1 MLELIRDTFFG
12 QLIYLASSRKRMQFP
27 EEKADFI
34 VPEQYRL
41 GYKEAQQKRNTS
53 PQEGAEKSYFAQER
67 KSTHP
72 RGSPLQTPGGDV
84 FVNAHHDAQSIR
96 DAEGQTPGV
105 ARTPGATSGAAPPLG
120 SDREPPSRQSSDRTL
135 DEGRRTSGAQSG
147 DEEKNQKNLPN
158 AHEDDAEGRD
168 PYIVDW
174 YGPDDPQNPL
184 NWSQPKKAF
193 VTSLLCYLTF
203 SVYAGSSIVTPGLE
217 DFAAKHQVG
226 VVVAT
231 LSLTLY
237 VLGYGIGPMFLSSLS
252 EIPSIGRNVPYIL
265 TLAVFVVLQVPTAL
279 ISSTAGFFILR
290 FLAGVFGSPPLATGG
305 ATISDMFHPK
315 VRAPWIGVWGISC
328 VCGPALGPLIGG
340 FAFDGTNNYA
350 WTIWPI
356 LFASGGALLLLIFT
370 LPETSS
376 TNILA
381 RRAARLRKLTGN
393 KELRSQ
399 GEIIQANMTGKEI
412 AMMTLV
418 RPFLLTILDPM
429 VLLLNLLIG
438 LVYAIL
444 YVWLEAFP
452 IVYVEAVY
460 TFNYGEMGLAF
471 LSILVGAVLA
481 FAAFLWYCKVRL
493 EPMFDRKGGRLDPED
508 RLEPALVSLIFL
520 PICLFGFGWT
530 ATASIH
536 WIVPTIFAGMFSIG
550 TFGAFQAVLNFLA
563 DAYPDYVASVLA
575 SNDLFRSIMGAAF
588 PLFARAMFNNL
599 QAMNGPTAFPVAWG
613 CTLLGCLT
621 ILFVPLPW
629 VFYFYGPQLRKAS
642 RYASY

>member
-12 QLIYLASSRKRMQFP
+12 QIIYLASSRKYMQFP
-27 EEKADFI
+27 EEKADFV
-34 VPEQYRL
+34 VPEHYRL
-41 GYKEAQQKRNTS
+41 GYKEAQLKGKTS
-53 PQEGAEKSYFAQER
+53 PQESPEKSYFSQER
-67 KSTHP
+67 KSTHA

-96 DAEGQTPGV
+96 DAEGRTPGV
-105 ARTPGATSGAAPPLG
+105 ARTPSATPGAAL
-120 SDREPPSRQSSDRTL
+120 PPSRGSSERTL
-135 DEGRRTSGAQSG
+135 DGGERRQSG
-147 DEEKNQKNLPN
+147 TDLESGEKTQDNLPN
-158 AHEDDAEGRD
+158 AHQDDADDRD

-174 YGPDDPQNPL
+174 YGPNDPQNPL
-184 NWSQPKKAF
+184 NWSQPKKVF
-193 VTSLLCYLTF
+193 VTALLCYLTF
-203 SVYAGSSIVTPGLE
+203 AVYAGSSIVTPGLQ
-217 DFAAKHQVG
+217 DFAATHQVG
-226 VVVAT
+226 LVVAT

-265 TLAVFVVLQVPTAL
+265 TLAVFVILQVPTAI
-279 ISSTAGFFILR
+279 ISSTAGYFILR

-305 ATISDMFHPK
+305 ATIADMFPPK
-315 VRAPWIGVWGISC
+315 TRAVWVGVWGISC

-340 FAFDGTNNYA
+340 YAVDGTGS
-350 WTIWPI
+350 WRWCIWPI
-356 LFASGGALLLLIFT
+356 LFASGAALILLIFT

-393 KELRSQ
+393 SELRSQ
-399 GEIIQANMTGKEI
+399 GEMIQASMTGKEI

-418 RPFLLTILDPM
+418 RPFLLTIVDPM

-452 IVYVEAVY
+452 IVFIE
-460 TFNYGEMGLAF
+460 THGFSYGEMGLAF

-481 FAAFLWYCKVRL
+481 FSSFVWYCKVRL
-493 EPMFDRKGGRLDPED
+493 EPMFDRKGGKLAPED

-530 ATASIH
+530 STASIH
-536 WIVPTIFAGMFSIG
+536 WIVPMIFAGMFAIG

-588 PLFARAMFNNL
+588 PLFARAMFMNL
-599 QAMNGPTAFPVAWG
+599 QALNGPAAFPVAWG

-621 ILFVPLPW
+621 LVFVPLPW
-629 VFYFYGPQLRKAS
+629 IFYFYGPKLRKAS